1 MFQRILLD
9 ECASDGSLAL
19 EWRPKNGRLCDSN
32 LNMHSLFFE
41 RFGLARAAALWLGVG
56 MLTLHGTSA
65 DAATAAEVMDFPEVY
80 QLLKANLAGVSERE
94 LNAAAVKGLL
104 EQLGPK
110 ASLVED
116 GVAGASTNGS
126 RAGVSAEIFDRH
138 FAYLRI
144 NALAAGVGAEVQS
157 SYDRLRSTNSLKG
170 LIIDLRHAG
179 GQDYVAAVSLAD
191 RFFAAETDLVDWG
204 EGWKRSS
211 AKTNA
216 ISLPMAVLVNR
227 KTSGA
232 AEALAGM
239 LRQRNV
245 GLLIGT
251 NTAGQASMVKIFALK
266 TGQRLR
272 VAVAPLKVA
281 DGRELPLSGM
291 KADIEV
297 EVSPEDDLA
306 YYNDAFKVLA
316 KSAKLPAL
324 GANESPAAGSNRAP
338 RRRLNEAELV
348 RMSRDGQSLEREP
361 VSANPTPPI
370 PETSLPVV
378 NDPTLARALDLL
390 KGLAV
395 VRQFRSP

>member
-1 MFQRILLD
+1 MQKILLD
-9 ECASDGSLAL
+9 ESALDGSLAL
-19 EWRPKNGRLCDSN
+19 KWRSGNERLSDLN

-41 RFGLARAAALWLGVG
+41 RFSLARVAALWLGVG
-56 MLTLHGTSA
+56 ILVSRG
-65 DAATAAEVMDFPEVY
+65 TAAEAMDFSEVY
-80 QLLKANLAGVSERE
+80 QLLKANLAGVSDRE

-104 EQLGPK
+104 EQLGSK
-110 ASLVED
+110 AALVEE
-116 GVAGASTNGS
+116 GALPASANAS
-126 RAGVSAEIFDRH
+126 RSPVTAEMFDRH

-144 NALAAGVGAEVQS
+144 NALASGVGAEVQS

-170 LIIDLRHAG
+170 LVIDLRYAG
-179 GQDYVAAVSLAD
+179 GQDYAAAVSLAD
-191 RFFAAETDLVDWG
+191 RFFAAETALVDWG

-232 AEALAGM
+232 AEALAGI
-239 LRQRNV
+239 LRLRDV

-251 NTAGQASMVKIFALK
+251 NTAGQASMAKIFPLK

-281 DGRELPLSGM
+281 DGVELPLSGM

-297 EVSPEDDLA
+297 EVSPEDERA
-306 YYNDAFKVLA
+306 YYNDAFKVIA
-316 KSAKLPAL
+316 KPAKLLNLAT
-324 GANESPAAGSNRAP
+324 NESIAAGTNRTP

-348 RMSRDGQSLEREP
+348 RMNRDGQPFEREP
-361 VSANPTPPI
+361 VSANPTPPV
-370 PETSLPVV
+370 PELSLPMV

>member
-1 MFQRILLD
+1 
-9 ECASDGSLAL
+9 
-19 EWRPKNGRLCDSN
+19 
-32 LNMHSLFFE
+32 MHSLFFE
-41 RFGLARAAALWLGVG
+41 RFSLARTAALWLGVG
-56 MLTLHGTSA
+56 MLVSRGA
-65 DAATAAEVMDFPEVY
+65 AAESMDFPEVY
-80 QLLKANLAGVSERE
+80 QLLKANLAGVSEKE
-94 LNAAAVKGLL
+94 LNAAAVTGLL
-104 EQLGPK
+104 EQLGSK
-110 ASLVED
+110 AGLVED
-116 GVAGASTNGS
+116 GVLIPSTNSS
-126 RAGVSAEIFDRH
+126 RASVSAEIFDKH
-138 FAYLRI
+138 FAYVRI
-144 NALAAGVGAEVQS
+144 NTLVVGVGAEVQA

-170 LIIDLRHAG
+170 LVIDLRYAG
-179 GQDYVAAVSLAD
+179 GQDYVAAISLAD
-191 RFFAAETDLVDWG
+191 RFFAAEADLVDWG
-204 EGWKRSS
+204 EGWRRSS

-216 ISLPMAVLVNR
+216 ISLPTAVLVNR

-232 AEALAGM
+232 AEALAGI
-239 LRQRNV
+239 LRRRDV

-251 NTAGQASMVKIFALK
+251 NTAGQASMAKIFPLK

-297 EVSPEDDLA
+297 EVSPEDELA

-316 KSAKLPAL
+316 KPARLPTLAT
-324 GANESPAAGSNRAP
+324 NESIASGTNRAP

-348 RMSRDGQSLEREP
+348 RMNRDGQSLEREF
-361 VSANPTPPI
+361 VSANPTPSV

>member
-1 MFQRILLD
+1 MVSGAIRKILLD
-9 ECASDGSLAL
+9 ESTPDGNLAL
-19 EWRPKNGRLCDSN
+19 KGRSGNERLSDSN

-41 RFGLARAAALWLGVG
+41 RFSLARMAVLWLSVG
-56 MLTLHGTSA
+56 MFACRG
-65 DAATAAEVMDFPEVY
+65 TAAESMDFPEVY
-80 QLLKANLAGVSERE
+80 QLLKANLAGVSEQE

-104 EQLGPK
+104 DQLGSK

-116 GVAGASTNGS
+116 GVLIASTNGS
-126 RAGVSAEIFDRH
+126 RTAVSAEIFDKH
-138 FAYLRI
+138 FAYVRI
-144 NALAAGVGAEVQS
+144 NTLAVGVGAEVQS
-157 SYDRLRSTNSLKG
+157 SYDQLRSTNNLKG
-170 LIIDLRHAG
+170 LVIDLRYAG
-179 GQDYVAAVSLAD
+179 GQNYVAAVALAD

-216 ISLPMAVLVNR
+216 ISLPTAVLVNR

-232 AEALAGM
+232 AEALAGI
-239 LRQRNV
+239 LRQRDV

-251 NTAGQASMVKIFALK
+251 NTAGQASVVKIFPLK

-281 DGRELPLSGM
+281 DGHELPLSGM

-297 EVSPEDDLA
+297 EVSPEDELA

-316 KSAKLPAL
+316 KPAKPPTLST
-324 GANESPAAGSNRAP
+324 NESIASGTNRAP

-348 RMSRDGQSLEREP
+348 RMNRDGQSLEREP
-361 VSANPTPPI
+361 VSANLTPGVLG
-370 PETSLPVV
+370 TTLPVV
-378 NDPTLARALDLL
+378 NDPSLARALDLL

>member
-1 MFQRILLD
+1 MT
-9 ECASDGSLAL
+9 AL
-19 EWRPKNGRLCDSN
+19 
-32 LNMHSLFFE
+32 
-41 RFGLARAAALWLGVG
+41 GLGIG
-56 MLTLHGTSA
+56 MLMSHGTAAQAA
-65 DAATAAEVMDFPEVY
+65 DASMDFSEVY
-80 QLLKANLAGVSERE
+80 QVLKANLAGVSERD

-110 ASLVED
+110 ASLVEE
-116 GVAGASTNGS
+116 GTLPVSTNAS
-126 RAGVSAEIFDRH
+126 RSPVSAEMFDKH
-138 FAYLRI
+138 FAYLRVS
-144 NALAAGVGAEVQS
+144 ALTTGVGAEVQS
-157 SYDRLRSTNSLKG
+157 AYERLQTTNSLKG
-170 LIIDLRHAG
+170 LVIDLRYAG
-179 GQDYVAAVSLAD
+179 GQDYAAAVSLAD
-191 RFFAAETDLVDWG
+191 RFFAAETALVDWG

-227 KTSGA
+227 KTTGA
-232 AEALAGM
+232 AEALAGI
-239 LRQRNV
+239 LRQRDV

-251 NTAGQASMVKIFALK
+251 NTAGQASMAKVFQLK

-281 DGRELPLSGM
+281 DGVELPLSGI

-297 EVSPEDDLA
+297 EVSPEDERA
-306 YYNDAFKVLA
+306 YYSDAYKVIAKPARALNLA
-316 KSAKLPAL
+316 T
-324 GANESPAAGSNRAP
+324 NESIAAATNRAP

-348 RMSRDGQSLEREP
+348 RMNRDGQSLEREP
-361 VSANPTPPI
+361 LSANPTPPV
-370 PETSLPVV
+370 PENLVPMV